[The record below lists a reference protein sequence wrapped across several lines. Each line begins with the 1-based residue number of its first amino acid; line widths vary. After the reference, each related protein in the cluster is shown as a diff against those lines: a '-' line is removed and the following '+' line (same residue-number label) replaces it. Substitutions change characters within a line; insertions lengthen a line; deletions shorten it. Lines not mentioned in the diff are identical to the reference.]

1 MSGVTNKHRI
11 QVNARVKDESGG
23 KAYAFALDKAA
34 TTTDIKLMIKRKK
47 LTPEHMTYLG
57 EFTSIGNDLSTEV
70 TRFIAWDTVNSGTI
84 SFVNSLVNGDAYH
97 MYIYAVDPFQ
107 NATVV
112 ANSQNPITMTTDTIV
127 IQFSALQPERYA
139 ERRALNEPVLSIP
152 ANRGFFDFYVGN
164 ITMLYANLSVI
175 PKESVVSDISVVAFY
190 SEQINDQN
198 VIAFPKDKRTL
209 LVDDETMISTTH
221 ELGTT
226 GIERFY
232 TDTSDTTTG
241 TLFSEH
247 FAANGYGHV
256 FHVYTVMRDVGFEK
270 WIVRHDTVHAGTYP
284 VLSNSTAEIE
294 ENVVV

>member
-1 MSGVTNKHRI
+1 MSEVTNKHRI
-11 QVNARVKDESGG
+11 QVNASVRDESGG

-34 TTTDIKLMIKRKK
+34 TPTDIKLTIKRKN
-47 LTPEHMTYLG
+47 LNPEMHMTYLG
-57 EFTSIGNDLSTEV
+57 EFTSIDTDLSTDV
-70 TRFIAWDTVNSGTI
+70 TRFIEWETVNSEAI
-84 SFVNSLVNGDAYH
+84 SFDNSLVNGDAYH
-97 MYIYAVDPFQ
+97 VYIYAVDPFQ

-139 ERRALNEPVLSIP
+139 EQRALNEPVLSIL
-152 ANRGFFDFYVGN
+152 ANRGFFDFYEGN
-164 ITMLYANLSVI
+164 ITMLYANLSVD
-175 PKESVVSDISVVAFY
+175 PQESVVSDISVVAF
-190 SEQINDQN
+190 SSGPQTPSN

-209 LVDDETMISTTH
+209 LVDDETMISTTQ

-232 TDTSDTTTG
+232 TDTNDTTTG

-247 FAANGYGHV
+247 FTANGYGHV

-270 WIVRHDTVHAGTYP
+270 WIVRHDSVHTGTYP
-284 VLSNSTAEIE
+284 VLSNSTAEIME
-294 ENVVV
+294 I